1 MPRLRTTV
9 HVVDLEGR
17 TRSFGPGEDLPGWAA
32 EQITN
37 PDVWEGELPAHL
49 NEQGEPQERVA
60 TRPAG
65 QAEARLPEPPRAGK
79 GSGRDAWAVYA
90 SRHGVEVDEDA
101 SRDDIVNQLAE
112 RGLIETD

>member
-17 TRSFGPGEDLPGWAA
+17 TRAFGPGEDLPDWAA

-49 NEQGEPQERVA
+49 NAEGEPQPRVA
-60 TRPAG
+60 TPAPATPAS
-65 QAEARLPEPPRAGK
+65 QMQEPPRSGK
-79 GSGRDAWAVYA
+79 GSGRDAWAAYA
-90 SRHGVEVDEDA
+90 ASHGVEVEEAA
-101 SRDDIVNQLAE
+101 SRDDIVDALSE
-112 RGLIETD
+112 RGLVENT